1 MTNDLCRLPA
11 RTLATLLARGDVSA
25 REVLEAH
32 LAQVERW
39 NPVVNAIVTLDAEGA
54 RRRAR
59 ELDDRFVREG
69 PVGPLHG
76 LPVAHKDLAETAG
89 LRTTYGSPLFADFV
103 PAEDAPAVARI
114 RAAGAVTIGKTNTP
128 EFGAGSQT
136 FNRLFGVTRNPYDLS
151 KTSGGSSGGAAAALA
166 CGMVP
171 IADGSDM
178 GGSLRNPASF
188 CNVVGLRPTPG
199 RVPQF
204 ARATPWLPLA
214 VTGPMARTVA
224 DVALLLGVMMGDD
237 SRDPLASGGTPAPFL
252 AFEPRSIRGLRI
264 AWSPTLGGLP
274 VERAV
279 LDVLESAVRTFETL
293 GGVVEQAEPDL
304 AGADLVFE
312 TFRGLAMAA
321 AYGPL
326 ADENPDLV
334 KDTVRW
340 NIDVGRR
347 LTGEDVAAAWRS
359 WGTLL
364 ERARTFF
371 SQWDLLAC
379 PAAQV
384 LPFPAEL
391 EFPPQVAGVRMTSYI
406 DWMRACTRITVL
418 GCPALSVPA
427 GFSPEGLP
435 VGLQLV
441 APPRAELRLLEAAA
455 LFEEATGWWRRP
467 PPEPHPLEETA
478 GLS

>member
-11 RTLATLLARGDVSA
+11 RTLAALLVRGEVSA
-25 REVLEAH
+25 SEVLEAH
-32 LAQVERW
+32 LACVERW
-39 NPVVNAIVTLDAEGA
+39 NPLVNAIVTLDAEGA

-59 ELDDRFVREG
+59 ELDDRYLREG

-89 LRTTYGSPLFADFV
+89 MRTTYGSPLFAEFV
-103 PAEDAPAVARI
+103 PDEDAPAIARI

-136 FNRLFGVTRNPYDLS
+136 FNRLFGVTRNPYDLR

-199 RVPQF
+199 RVPQ
-204 ARATPWLPLA
+204 AAAATPWLPLA

-224 DVALLLGVMMGDD
+224 DVALLFGVMLGDD
-237 SRDPLASGGTPAPFL
+237 PRDPLAFGGDPAPFL
-252 AFEPRSIRGLRI
+252 DFAPRAIRGLRI

-274 VERAV
+274 VERPV

-293 GGVVEQAEPDL
+293 GCAVEEAEPDL
-304 AGADLVFE
+304 EGADHVFE

-326 ADENPDLV
+326 ADEHPHQV
-334 KDTVRW
+334 KETVRW
-340 NIDVGRR
+340 NIEVGRR
-347 LTGEDVAAAWRS
+347 QTGEEVAAAWRT

-364 ERARTFF
+364 QRARRFF
-371 SQWDLLAC
+371 SRWDLLAC
-379 PAAQV
+379 PATQV

-391 EFPPQVAGVRMTSYI
+391 EFPAQVAGVPMTSYI
-406 DWMRACTRITVL
+406 EWMRACTRITVL

-441 APPRAELRLLEAAA
+441 APPRAELRLLQAAA
-455 LFEEATGWWRRP
+455 LFEGATGFWRRQ
-467 PPEPHPLEETA
+467 PPEPRPLEEA
-478 GLS
+478 GGLS